1 METLIWKLTL
11 VPVLIA
17 VVTLVGRRFGQS
29 IAGWLGSFPIVVGP
43 VLWILALEQGGVFLS
58 QAALAALAGILPAMV
73 FFVVYAQLA
82 LRLHWVGALMG
93 GLTAWLV
100 SVVILAS
107 WQQRLPIGWGV
118 ALAIALVGL
127 WAAPRLMPRAAPLVR
142 GSAHRFE
149 LPARMIAGVM
159 VTLIASEVGE
169 RGGATLS
176 GYASLFPSVGI
187 IVASF
192 NHAQLGAGAAV
203 HFLHGMTYGMWSV
216 ASFCLALTLVGAQS
230 VPAAFGLAIALAI
243 ATHAV
248 NRWRQ
253 RRAVAG

>member
-43 VLWILALEQGGVFLS
+43 VLWILALEQGGDFLS
-58 QAALAALAGILPAMV
+58 QAALAALAGIFPAMV
-73 FFVVYAQLA
+73 FFVVYARLA
-82 LRLHWVGALMG
+82 LRLKWVGALMG

-100 SVVILAS
+100 SVVLLAI
-107 WQQRLPIGWGV
+107 WQQRLPMGWAA
-118 ALAIALVGL
+118 ALAIAVISL
-127 WAAPRLMPRAAPLVR
+127 WAAPALIPRVAPLVR

-149 LPARMIAGVM
+149 LPARMMAGVM
-159 VTLIASEVGE
+159 VTLIASEVGQ
-169 RGGATLS
+169 RGGPILS

-203 HFLHGMTYGMWSV
+203 HFLQGMTYGMWSV
-216 ASFCLALTLVGAQS
+216 ASFCLALTLVGARS

-253 RRAVAG
+253 RRAVDG

>member
-149 LPARMIAGVM
+149 
-159 VTLIASEVGE
+159 
-169 RGGATLS
+169 
-176 GYASLFPSVGI
+176 
-187 IVASF
+187 
-192 NHAQLGAGAAV
+192 
-203 HFLHGMTYGMWSV
+203 
-216 ASFCLALTLVGAQS
+216 
-230 VPAAFGLAIALAI
+230 
-243 ATHAV
+243 
-248 NRWRQ
+248 
-253 RRAVAG
+253 